1 MRVEVRFY
9 GFVRDVIANSALS
22 LELPAGSTLRDLL
35 TESITLSGERLRDR
49 LFTNSGDLETNVQV
63 FVGANQSA
71 SLEEVV
77 ANGQE
82 RSEVKIFVLSATC
95 GG

>member
-9 GFVRDVIANSALS
+9 GFVRDVIANTALS

-35 TESITLSGERLRDR
+35 TESIRQSGERLHDR
-49 LFTNSGDLETNVQV
+49 LLTNSGDLEANVQI
-63 FVGANQSA
+63 FVGAEQCA

-77 ANGQE
+77 PNGRE
-82 RSEVKIFVLSATC
+82 SSEVKIFVLSATC

>member
-22 LELPAGSTLRDLL
+22 LEMPPGSTLRDLL
-35 TESITLSGERLRDR
+35 RESIRQSGERLRDR
-49 LFTNSGDLETNVQV
+49 LFTSSGDLETNVQIY
-63 FVGANQSA
+63 VGAIQCK

-77 ANGQE
+77 ADGLA
-82 RSEVKIFVLSATC
+82 SSVKIFVLSATA

>member
-1 MRVEVRFY
+1 LRVEVRFY

-35 TESITLSGERLRDR
+35 TESIRQSGAQLRER
-49 LFTNSGDLETNVQV
+49 LFTHAGDLEANVQV
-63 FVGANQSA
+63 FIGAEQSA

-77 ANGQE
+77 ADGRQS
-82 RSEVKIFVLSATC
+82 SEVKIFVLSATC

>member
-9 GFVRDVIANSALS
+9 GFVRDVIANSALF

-35 TESITLSGERLRDR
+35 AESIRQSGERLRDR
-49 LFTNSGDLETNVQV
+49 LFTNSGELEANVQV
-63 FVGANQSA
+63 FVGSEQSA

-77 ANGQE
+77 ANGRE
-82 RSEVKIFVLSATC
+82 SSEVKIFVLSATC

>member
-9 GFVRDVIANSALS
+9 GFIRDVMADSALS

-35 TESITLSGERLRDR
+35 TESIKLSGERLRDR
-49 LFTNSGDLETNVQV
+49 LFTNSGDLEANVQI
-63 FVGANQSA
+63 FVGAEQSA

-77 ANGQE
+77 PNGRE
-82 RSEVKIFVLSATC
+82 SSEVKIFVLSATS

>member
-9 GFVRDVIANSALS
+9 GFVRDVIDNPALS
-22 LELPAGSTLRDLL
+22 LEMPAGSTLRDLL
-35 TESITLSGERLRDR
+35 KESIEHCGERLRDR
-49 LFTNSGDLETNVQV
+49 LLTHAGDLEANVQI
-63 FVGANQSA
+63 FVGAEQSA

-77 ANGQE
+77 ANGRE
-82 RSEVKIFVLSATC
+82 SSEVKIFVLSATC

>member
-1 MRVEVRFY
+1 LRVEVRFY
-9 GFVRDVIANSALS
+9 GFVRDVIANTALS

-35 TESITLSGERLRDR
+35 TESIRQSGERLRDR
-49 LFTNSGDLETNVQV
+49 LFTRAGDLEANVQV
-63 FVGANQSA
+63 FVGAERSA

-77 ANGQE
+77 PNGRQS
-82 RSEVKIFVLSATC
+82 SEVKIFVLSATC

>member
-22 LELPAGSTLRDLL
+22 LEMPAGSTLRDLL
-35 TESITLSGERLRDR
+35 KESINFCGERLRDR
-49 LFTNSGDLETNVQV
+49 LFTNAGDLETNVQI
-63 FVGANQSA
+63 FVGAEQSA

-77 ANGQE
+77 ANGRE
-82 RSEVKIFVLSATC
+82 SSEVKIFVLSATS

>member
-9 GFVRDVIANSALS
+9 GFIRDVIANSALS

-35 TESITLSGERLRDR
+35 TESIKLSGERLRDR
-49 LFTNSGDLETNVQV
+49 LFTNSGDLETNVQI
-63 FVGANQSA
+63 FIGAEQSA

-77 ANGQE
+77 ANGRE
-82 RSEVKIFVLSATC
+82 SSEVKIFILSATA

>member
-1 MRVEVRFY
+1 LRVEVRFY
-9 GFVRDVIANSALS
+9 GFVRDVIANTALS

-35 TESITLSGERLRDR
+35 TESIRQCGERLRDR
-49 LFTNSGDLETNVQV
+49 LFTHAGDLEANVQV
-63 FVGANQSA
+63 FVGAEQST

-77 ANGQE
+77 ANVRE
-82 RSEVKIFVLSATC
+82 SSEVKIFVLSATS

>member
-9 GFVRDVIANSALS
+9 GFVRDVIANTALS

-35 TESITLSGERLRDR
+35 TESIRQCGERLRDR
-49 LFTNSGDLETNVQV
+49 LFTHAGDLEANVQV
-63 FVGANQSA
+63 FVGAEQST

-77 ANGQE
+77 ANVRE
-82 RSEVKIFVLSATC
+82 SSEVKIFVLSATS

>member
-9 GFVRDVIANSALS
+9 GFVRDVITNSALS
-22 LELPAGSTLRDLL
+22 LEMPTGSTLRDLL
-35 TESITLSGERLRDR
+35 RESIRQSGERLRDR
-49 LFTNSGDLETNVQV
+49 LFTNSGELEANVQV
-63 FVGANQSA
+63 FVGAEQSA

-77 ANGQE
+77 ANGRE
-82 RSEVKIFVLSATC
+82 SSEVKIFVLSAQS